1 MTEKEL
7 NQALLD
13 LSFEYFRHTPKE
25 RELLEPEY
33 KANRER
39 LRKALIHLVMER
51 KEKEVGMRNNPSD
64 YFLFSWYNRCV
75 WR

>member
-33 KANRER
+33 KANREK

-51 KEKEVGMRNNPSD
+51 KEKEAGMRKK
-64 YFLFSWYNRCV
+64 
-75 WR
+75 